1 MSLVEKGF
9 RTVDNAKRRDAGP
22 VFEDRTAFA
31 RQISVVFEEKAE
43 ITAQPAPLQRAAL
56 TPGSTAAEDFRL
68 LRTKI
73 RGIAQERP
81 FGCVGVVS
89 ATPGEG
95 KTTIAIGLAA
105 ALADAADRRV
115 LFVEADL
122 RRPAAEE
129 YLGLPRTPGLAEW
142 LDGSSVS
149 IPLRRIAPLGFWLLS
164 AGEAGLASQDALGAP
179 RMAALLDACREQF
192 DSVVVDCPPLAPVAD
207 SVMLQ
212 DSIDGFLLVV
222 RARHAPRDVIQRAV
236 SHLRP
241 ERVAG
246 VVFNDQQEVFPGYSF
261 SYAYGRPRLR

>member
-9 RTVDNAKRRDAGP
+9 RTVDNTKRRETGP
-22 VFEDRTAFA
+22 AFEDRAAFA
-31 RQISVVFEEKAE
+31 RQITVVFEERPE
-43 ITAQPAPLQRAAL
+43 IVSQPTPLQGAAL
-56 TPGSTAAEDFRL
+56 APGSTASEDFRL
-68 LRTKI
+68 LRTKV
-73 RGIAQERP
+73 RSIAQERP
-81 FGCVGVVS
+81 FGCVGIVS

-105 ALADAADRRV
+105 ALADAPDRRV
-115 LFVEADL
+115 LLVEADL
-122 RRPAAEE
+122 RRPAVEE
-129 YLGLPRTPGLAEW
+129 YLGVPRSPGLAEW
-142 LDGSSVS
+142 LDGSALS
-149 IPLRRIAPLGFWLLS
+149 IPLRRVTPQGFWLLS
-164 AGEAGLASQDALGAP
+164 AGDAGLASQDALGSQ

-207 SVMLQ
+207 SLMLQ

-261 SYAYGRPRLR
+261 SYAYQRPRQR